1 MYMYRLRHST
11 NSAHIHVRVHLH
23 ARYLREAVDDEG
35 VLAPV
40 SEAQPHAHV
49 EVRGK
54 LRIVLAEL
62 DVELLQ
68 RCELLQKRER
78 HAIGQ
83 VTV

>member
-1 MYMYRLRHST
+1 
-11 NSAHIHVRVHLH
+11 
-23 ARYLREAVDDEG
+23 
-35 VLAPV
+35 
-40 SEAQPHAHV
+40 
-49 EVRGK
+49 
-54 LRIVLAEL
+54 VLAEL